1 MVTLTQAEYD
11 KFKDIMCAYFD
22 VDGGELP
29 KSFEKDLF
37 ERDIIQICVPD
48 YPKLTKEVLDEL
60 CTMLETTIQAFDVYG
75 IEEDVVPEFRRNV
88 EHFMEKSEFSY
99 EGMIYDGKQCTV
111 TEYLT
116 AKYGESS

>member
-1 MVTLTQAEYD
+1 MVTLTQAEYG

-22 VDGGELP
+22 VVAGMDLP
-29 KSFEKDLF
+29 KSFEKDLL

-88 EHFMEKSEFSY
+88 EYFMENAEFSY
-99 EGMIYDGKQCTV
+99 EGMICDTF
-111 TEYLT
+111 EDYLST
-116 AKYGESS
+116 KNGDHA